1 MAIGDRLAH
10 RVALVTG
17 GGGEIGAAICRR
29 FAAEGAEVAIADLD
43 PTKSEAAARAITASG
58 GRAQALRVDVADEAS
73 AKGAV
78 ERTVAKFGR
87 LTTLV
92 NVAATVTPDGTV
104 ETLSLDDWNSAIA
117 VNLTGAFVMCKYA
130 VPELRRAGGG
140 SIINIASQL
149 GHLGVPLRSPYC
161 TTKAALIHFTRILA
175 MDHAVDKIRANTIS
189 PGFILTERSS
199 RRSGGKAQ
207 ARAVAGPRHLLNRP
221 GEPEE
226 IAAGAAYLASDDA
239 AFVTATDLLIDGG
252 YVAFKGRIDTDG
264 RPAMFRRS
272 WPLSR
277 RGRPLFPTFLCKR
290 RW

>member
-1 MAIGDRLAH
+1 MANTDRLAQ

-17 GGGEIGAAICRR
+17 GGGEIGGAICRR
-29 FAAEGAEVAIADLD
+29 FAAEGAAVAVADLD
-43 PTKSEAAARAITASG
+43 PAKSEAVARAIVDSG
-58 GRAQALRVDVADEAS
+58 GRAQALKVDVTDEAS
-73 AKGAV
+73 AKAAV
-78 ERTVAKFGR
+78 ERTIAGFGR

-104 ETLSLDDWNSAIA
+104 ETLSLDDWNKALA
-117 VNLTGAFVMCKYA
+117 VNLTGAFVMCKFG

-149 GHLGVPLRSPYC
+149 GHLGVSLRSPYC

-175 MDHAVDKIRANTIS
+175 MDHAADKIRANTIS

-199 RRSGGKAQ
+199 RRSGGKDK
-207 ARAVAGPRHLLNRP
+207 ARAIAGPRHLLNRP

-239 AFVTATDLLIDGG
+239 SFMTASDLLIDGG
-252 YVAFKGRIDTDG
+252 YIAFKGRMDADG
-264 RPAMFRRS
+264 RPA
-272 WPLSR
+272 
-277 RGRPLFPTFLCKR
+277 TI
-290 RW
+290 

>member
-1 MAIGDRLAH
+1 MSGRLEA
-10 RVALVTG
+10 RVALITG
-17 GGGEIGAAICRR
+17 GGGEIGSAIARR
-29 FAAEGAEVAIADLD
+29 FAAEGAAVAIADLD
-43 PTKSEAAARAITASG
+43 PAKADATARSVIEAG
-58 GRAQALRVDVADEAS
+58 GRASGFAVDVANEAS
-73 AKGAV
+73 AEEAV
-78 ERTVAKFGR
+78 KRAIAAFGR

-92 NVAATVTPDGTV
+92 NVAAATTPDGTV
-104 ETLSLDDWNSAIA
+104 ETLSLEQWSHAIG
-117 VNLTGAFVMCKYA
+117 VNLTGAFLMCKYA

-149 GHLGVPLRSPYC
+149 GHLGVALRSPYC

-175 MDHAVDKIRANTIS
+175 MDHAGDNIRANTIS

-252 YVAFKGRIDTDG
+252 YVAFKGRIDADG
-264 RPAMFRRS
+264 RPAMI
-272 WPLSR
+272 
-277 RGRPLFPTFLCKR
+277 
-290 RW
+290 

>member
-1 MAIGDRLAH
+1 MATGTRLAG

-17 GGGEIGAAICRR
+17 GGGEIGGAISRR
-29 FAAEGAEVAIADLD
+29 FAAEGAAVAVADIEPAKADAVAHAILD
-43 PTKSEAAARAITASG
+43 GG
-58 GRAQALRVDVADEAS
+58 GRAHALAADVANEAS
-73 AKGAV
+73 AEAAV
-78 ERTVAKFGR
+78 AATVKTFGK

-104 ETLSLDDWNSAIA
+104 ETLSLAQWNDAIG
-117 VNLTGAFVMCKYA
+117 VNLTGAFLMCKFA
-130 VPELRRAGGG
+130 VPQLRRACGG

-175 MDHAVDKIRANTIS
+175 MDHAVDGIRANTIS

-199 RRSGGKAQ
+199 RRTGGKEK
-207 ARAVAGPRHLLNRP
+207 ARAINGPRHLLNRP

-226 IAAGAAYLASDDA
+226 IADGALYLASDEA

-252 YVAFKGRIDTDG
+252 YVAFKGRIGPEG
-264 RPAMFRRS
+264 RPVFS
-272 WPLSR
+272 
-277 RGRPLFPTFLCKR
+277 
-290 RW
+290 